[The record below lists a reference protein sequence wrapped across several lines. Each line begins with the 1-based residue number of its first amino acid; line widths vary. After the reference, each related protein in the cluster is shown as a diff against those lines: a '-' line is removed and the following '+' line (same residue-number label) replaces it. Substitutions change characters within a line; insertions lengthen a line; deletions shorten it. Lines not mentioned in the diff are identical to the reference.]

1 MKIKII
7 VILLPLWGLGGF
19 VSAQTEGVIHY
30 TRTSSWSKMR
40 NSLPFLS
47 KQEKEK
53 ATYMWG
59 GRDEWKQFTLLYF
72 NEKGSKYID
81 SDEKNDESEGWSG
94 RKEAYSINRN
104 FAQNTQ
110 TDIIEMIGK
119 TYIVEDSLQIPN
131 WKILNDIKDVAG
143 HICMKAS
150 VEDTIKR
157 QKIIAWFAQDMPLNA
172 GPERYCG
179 LPGVILEL
187 DVNDGAVMITADK
200 IETKKLTQE
209 LDLPKKMKGKKV
221 NEAEY
226 LSMIK
231 DFINE
236 KIKEERNPFWII
248 RY

>member
-1 MKIKII
+1 M
-7 VILLPLWGLGGF
+7 
-19 VSAQTEGVIHY
+19 Y
-30 TRTSSWSKMR
+30 
-40 NSLPFLS
+40 
-47 KQEKEK
+47 
-53 ATYMWG
+53 G
-59 GRDEWKQFTLLYF
+59 GRYEWKELTLLYF
-72 NEKGSKYID
+72 NEKGSRYID
-81 SDEKNDESEGWSG
+81 SDETTEENSRYAE
-94 RKEAYSINRN
+94 RKTAFIINRN
-104 FAQNTQ
+104 FEKNTQ

-119 TYIVEDSLQIPN
+119 TYIVEDSIQIPN

-187 DVNDGAVMITADK
+187 DVNDGAVVITADK

-209 LDLPKKMKGKKV
+209 LDLPKKMKGKKLK
-221 NEAEY
+221 EAEY
-226 LSMIK
+226 LTMVR